1 MQTTIITADQAREN
15 AKHAETGME
24 QLLATMSQE
33 IETLSKAGRR
43 ASTHNFAKE
52 NVSEDEL
59 RQTIQE
65 MERRGFAVDQQANIN
80 GDQWTVRLTW

>member
-1 MQTTIITADQAREN
+1 MQSIITADQARAN
-15 AKHAETGME
+15 AAQAGNGVE
-24 QLLATMSQE
+24 QVLAAMSQE

-52 NVSEDEL
+52 NVSEHEL
-59 RQTIQE
+59 RQMLDE
-65 MERRGFAVDQQANIN
+65 MQRRGFAVDQQANIN

>member
-1 MQTTIITADQAREN
+1 MQTMIITADQAREYAN
-15 AKHAETGME
+15 HAQSGVE
-24 QLLATMSQE
+24 QVLATMSRE
-33 IETLSKAGRR
+33 IETLSRAGRR

-52 NVSEDEL
+52 NVSEEEL
-59 RQTIQE
+59 RQTIEE